1 MSMISVCQPFCT
13 YQTNEKRE
21 NNKYFLLPVGKRENN
36 NIISSQYFQQIGLPQ
51 RPELQIYRYIS
62 KSDVDG
68 SSNSLKFV
76 VCMYVPVY
84 VCVYRLILWMWLERE
99 EF

>member
-1 MSMISVCQPFCT
+1 MVISVISS
-13 YQTNEKRE
+13 RE

-36 NIISSQYFQQIGLPQ
+36 SIISSQYFQQIGLPQ
-51 RPELQIYRYIS
+51 RPELQIFRYIS

-84 VCVYRLILWMWLERE
+84 VCVIAVLFILALMIYILQL
-99 EF
+99 FPVL